1 MLDIPF
7 DRAGFPYL
15 FGAATV
21 LMGWICCGG
30 GVNWV
35 NTVRI
40 GEAFDVIVEE
50 DIPMSII
57 REIRESD
64 AETFLSLCKQ
74 LDHENKFMMLE
85 PGERNTT
92 IEEQKQRITDVL
104 SSDNGIIF
112 VAEEAGMLVGYL
124 SAIGGHFARNRHEA
138 YIVIGIL
145 ERFTG
150 QGLGTAFFKNLED
163 WAKEHGLHRLELSV
177 MVHNQRGVGLYQK
190 MGFEIEGIKRDSLL
204 VDGSYVDE
212 YYMSK
217 LI

>member
-1 MLDIPF
+1 MKW
-7 DRAGFPYL
+7 A
-15 FGAATV
+15 
-21 LMGWICCGG
+21 
-30 GVNWV
+30 

-40 GEAFDVIVEE
+40 GEAFDVIIEE

-64 AETFLSLCKQ
+64 SENFLSLCRQ

-85 PGERNTT
+85 PGERKTT
-92 IEEQKQRITDVL
+92 IDKQKQRIFEVL
-104 SSDNGIIF
+104 SSDNGIVF
-112 VAEEAGMLVGYL
+112 GAEEAKLLAGYL
-124 SAIGGHFARNRHEA
+124 SAIGGRFTRNRHAA

-150 QGLGTAFFKNLED
+150 KGLGTAFFGKLED
-163 WAKEHGLHRLELSV
+163 WAKSHAIHRLELSV
-177 MVHNQRGVGLYQK
+177 MVHNQRGIGLYQK
-190 MGFEIEGIKRDSLL
+190 MGFAIEGVKRDSLL